1 MKNNS
6 KIIATF
12 CYIKGIITIFAYRNE
27 LKIGI
32 MESLKLKVVERL
44 VKNGNNA
51 NESKLMV
58 ETKLFDQALKRG
70 WKTPSQIAKYIVNF
84 I

>member
-1 MKNNS
+1 
-6 KIIATF
+6 
-12 CYIKGIITIFAYRNE
+12 
-27 LKIGI
+27 

>member
-1 MKNNS
+1 
-6 KIIATF
+6 
-12 CYIKGIITIFAYRNE
+12 
-27 LKIGI
+27 

-51 NESKLMV
+51 EESKLMV

-70 WKTPSQIAKYIVNF
+70 WKTPAQIANYIVNF
-84 I
+84 Y